1 MLFALGTS
9 NAAICPFCSAV
20 SLTFSE
26 QMNANDIAVVAK
38 LVEVPVPNP
47 DPDADFPK
55 ATFEIMKILK
65 GEKFV
70 KSGMTFKTQLVGV
83 YPEGQKFLIM
93 GIDPPRVAWT
103 TPMKASDRVFDYL
116 ATIQKLPE
124 KGPERLIFFQD
135 YFEDEEPV
143 LAFDAYDEY
152 ARAPYEDLIG
162 MKDQMKREQ
171 LIEWIKSP
179 KTSVN
184 RRRLYFTMLGVC
196 GTQDDIPLLEELIS
210 SDSRKK
216 RAGLD
221 ALIACYLNLKKADG
235 VQLIEDRFLK
245 NQEADYVDTLAAVS
259 ALRFQGTE
267 VDFIPKKRIVA
278 AVRHL
283 LDRPKMADMIIPDLA
298 RWEDWSVMDKLVQ
311 MFKDADADS
320 NWLRVPV
327 ITYLRA
333 CPKQEAKTYI
343 EELRKIDPEAVE
355 RADFFLGFDQEGAA
369 AAAYFPPL
377 LWLPLL

>member
-1 MLFALGTS
+1 MTELQRVVKRALY
-9 NAAICPFCSAV
+9 AYVKPAV
-20 SLTFSE
+20 
-26 QMNANDIAVVAK
+26 
-38 LVEVPVPNP
+38 
-47 DPDADFPK
+47 
-55 ATFEIMKILK
+55 
-65 GEKFV
+65 
-70 KSGMTFKTQLVGV
+70 
-83 YPEGQKFLIM
+83 Y
-93 GIDPPRVAWT
+93 
-103 TPMKASDRVFDYL
+103 

-259 ALRFQGTE
+259 ALRSQC
-267 VDFIPKKRIVA
+267 ISP
-278 AVRHL
+278 
-283 LDRPKMADMIIPDLA
+283 RPA
-298 RWEDWSVMDKLVQ
+298 
-311 MFKDADADS
+311 
-320 NWLRVPV
+320 
-327 ITYLRA
+327 
-333 CPKQEAKTYI
+333 
-343 EELRKIDPEAVE
+343 
-355 RADFFLGFDQEGAA
+355 LGGS
-369 AAAYFPPL
+369 
-377 LWLPLL
+377 LWLILTR